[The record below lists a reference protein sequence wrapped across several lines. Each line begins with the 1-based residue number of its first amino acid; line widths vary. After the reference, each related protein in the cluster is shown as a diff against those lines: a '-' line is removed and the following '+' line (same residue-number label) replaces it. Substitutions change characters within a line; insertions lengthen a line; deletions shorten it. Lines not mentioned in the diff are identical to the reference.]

1 MYRESQRRNMLI
13 INETVYFESDAEFED
28 FSIAPYITIEQGA
41 TSVPDGD
48 YSDLYKQYLAEGK
61 SFVIMDENSIIYK
74 RQVVSKRVPLKM
86 DGSPIRRDDC
96 LVQLRVKN
104 LEPWFDDMLMPED
117 LDPQEREAITKLI
130 NNNPHVTYKQIA
142 ETLNTSEEE
151 ALGIFKWWQKKGI
164 IK

>member
-1 MYRESQRRNMLI
+1 MYRQSQRRNMLI
-13 INETVYFESDAEFED
+13 INNTVYFESDAEFED
-28 FSIAPYITIEQGA
+28 FSIAPYITMEQGA
-41 TSVPDGD
+41 TSVPNGD

-61 SFVIMDENSIIYK
+61 SFVIMDEDSIIYK
-74 RQVVSKRVPLKM
+74 KPVVCKRVPLKM

-151 ALGIFKWWQKKGI
+151 ALGIFKWWQKEGI

>member
-1 MYRESQRRNMLI
+1 MLI

-28 FSIAPYITIEQGA
+28 FSIAPYITIEQRA
-41 TSVPDGD
+41 TSVPNGD

-61 SFVIMDENSIIYK
+61 SFVIMDENSIIYE
-74 RQVVSKRVPLKM
+74 RQVVSKRVPVMM
-86 DGSPIRRDDC
+86 DGRPIGRDYPA
-96 LVQLRVKN
+96 QLRVKN
-104 LEPWFDDMLMPED
+104 FEPWFDDMLMPED
-117 LDPQEREAITKLI
+117 LDPQERETITKLI

-151 ALGIFKWWQKKGI
+151 ALGIFKWWQKEGI

>member
-1 MYRESQRRNMLI
+1 MLI
-13 INETVYFESDAEFED
+13 INKTVYFESDAEFED

-74 RQVVSKRVPLKM
+74 RQVVCKRVPLKM
-86 DGSPIRRDDC
+86 DGSHIRRDDC

-130 NNNPHVTYKQIA
+130 NNNPHVTYKHIA

-151 ALGIFKWWQKKGI
+151 ALGIFKWWQKDGI

>member
-1 MYRESQRRNMLI
+1 MLI
-13 INETVYFESDAEFED
+13 INETVYFESDAEFEN
-28 FSIAPYITIEQGA
+28 FSIAPYITIEQDA
-41 TSVPDGD
+41 TSVPNGD

-61 SFVIMDENSIIYK
+61 SFVIMDEDSIIYE
-74 RQVVSKRVPLKM
+74 RQVVSKRVPVMM
-86 DGSPIRRDDC
+86 DGRPIGRDYQ
-96 LVQLRVKN
+96 VQLCVKN

-151 ALGIFKWWQKKGI
+151 ALGIFKWWQKEGI